1 MSSLAKDTQWVDA
14 VDQAE
19 LVRSGKVTPVEL
31 LDAAIERA
39 EQLNPAINALTYTWF
54 DKARDIARNLPT
66 NAAMP
71 LQGVPFIL
79 KDLHAAMK
87 GLPLSNGNKAMKA
100 ASLNSDY
107 TAEIVQR
114 FINAGLVIFGRGN
127 SPEFG
132 SVPTT
137 EPEAWGPTRNP
148 WDTSRM
154 AGGSSGGSAAAV
166 AAGIVPAAH
175 ATDGGGSVRIP
186 AACCGLVGL
195 KVSQGRITAAPF
207 RDETN
212 LGVELA
218 VSRTVRDTA
227 LLLDITQGPAVG
239 DRVIAPPPLRPYI
252 QEVGAPTGKLKIGFL
267 DHRPVPGDIDS
278 ECAEGVHLVAKVLE
292 QLGHHVEAAWPH
304 ALEDQSFAPKFT
316 SLWSTNMSVAREGV
330 ATLLGREVTK
340 DDFELV
346 NWTMAEYS
354 KRASATDYANAI
366 LSTSHYRRAVQQWWA
381 DGWDILLT
389 PTAGRV
395 PLPIGSFDNDSSDP
409 MNPMKVAADFVPFTP
424 AFNTS
429 GQPAINLPLH
439 WTAEGVPVGM
449 QLVAAYGREDL
460 LIRLASQLEE
470 AMPWAHRRPVASQLK

>member
-1 MSSLAKDTQWVDA
+1 MSSLAQDTQWVDA
-14 VDQAE
+14 IDQAE
-19 LVRSGKVTPVEL
+19 LVRSGKVSPIEL

-39 EQLNPAINALTYTWF
+39 EQLNPAINALTFTWF
-54 DKARDIARNLPT
+54 DTAREIARNLPT
-66 NAAMP
+66 NSAMP
-71 LQGVPFIL
+71 LRGVPFIL

-87 GLPLSNGNKAMKA
+87 GHPLSNGNKAMKA
-100 ASLNSDY
+100 AALNSTY

-148 WDTSRM
+148 WDTNRM

-166 AAGIVPAAH
+166 ASGIVPAAH

-195 KVSQGRITAAPF
+195 KVSQGRITAAPL

-212 LGVELA
+212 LGVEHV

-227 LLLDITQGPAVG
+227 LLLDIAEGPGIG
-239 DRVIAPPPLRPYI
+239 DRVIAPPPTRPYL
-252 QEVGAPTGKLKIGFL
+252 QEIGAPTGKLKIGFL
-267 DHRPVPGDIDS
+267 DHRPVPGDIDP
-278 ECAEGVHLVAKVLE
+278 ECAEGVRLVAKVLE
-292 QLGHHVEAAWPH
+292 QLGHHVDAAWPH

-330 ATLLGREVTK
+330 AVLLGREVTK

-389 PTAGRV
+389 PTAARV
-395 PLPIGSFDNDSSDP
+395 PLPIGSFDNDPNDP
-409 MNPMKVAADFVPFTP
+409 MKPMKVAADFVPFTP

-429 GQPAINLPLH
+429 GQPAISLPLH
-439 WTAEGVPVGM
+439 WTADGVPVGM
-449 QLVAAYGREDL
+449 QLVAGYGREDL
-460 LIRLASQLEE
+460 LIRLASQLEV

>member
-1 MSSLAKDTQWVDA
+1 MSSLAQDTQWVDA
-14 VDQAE
+14 IDQAE
-19 LVRSGKVTPVEL
+19 LVRSGKVSPVEL

-39 EQLNPAINALTYTWF
+39 EQLNPAINALTFTWF
-54 DKARDIARNLPT
+54 DTAREIARNLPT
-66 NAAMP
+66 NSAMP
-71 LQGVPFIL
+71 LRGVPFIL

-100 ASLNSDY
+100 AALNSTY

-148 WDTSRM
+148 WDTNRM

-166 AAGIVPAAH
+166 ASGIVPAAH

-195 KVSQGRITAAPF
+195 KVSQGRITAAPL

-212 LGVELA
+212 LGVEHV

-227 LLLDITQGPAVG
+227 ILLDIAEGPGIG
-239 DRVIAPPPLRPYI
+239 DRVIAPPPTRPYL
-252 QEVGAPTGKLKIGFL
+252 QEIGAPTGKLKIGFL
-267 DHRPVPGDIDS
+267 DHRPVPGDIDP
-278 ECAEGVHLVAKVLE
+278 ECAEGVRLVAKVLE
-292 QLGHHVEAAWPH
+292 QLGHHVDAAWPH

-330 ATLLGREVTK
+330 AVLLGREVTK

-389 PTAGRV
+389 PTAARV
-395 PLPIGSFDNDSSDP
+395 PLPIGSFDNDLNDP
-409 MNPMKVAADFVPFTP
+409 MKPMKVAADFVPFTP

-429 GQPAINLPLH
+429 GQPAISLPLH
-439 WTAEGVPVGM
+439 WTADGVPVGM
-449 QLVAAYGREDL
+449 QLVAGYGREDL
-460 LIRLASQLEE
+460 LIRLASQLEV